1 MYKGDV
7 GGIDQIL
14 HGYRTRLSPHNSYKI
29 LYRNY
34 FSWSWGDITS
44 FFIGMWNY
52 LFRIKVKR
60 RKENIVFVFKEWDL
74 SSGRGGILWK
84 IYHFVWNLDSISVQ
98 INQQM
103 EKKSNKMS
111 RNKGERKGD
120 IFISLCNIMLFVSI
134 KCFEPRKKEIEWE
147 IK

>member
-34 FSWSWGDITS
+34 FSWSRGDITS

-60 RKENIVFVFKEWDL
+60 RKENIAFVFKEWDL
-74 SSGRGGILWK
+74 SSGRGGDLVKNIPFCLESRFDFRANKSTNGKK
-84 IYHFVWNLDSISVQ
+84 I
-98 INQQM
+98 
-103 EKKSNKMS
+103 E
-111 RNKGERKGD
+111 
-120 IFISLCNIMLFVSI
+120 
-134 KCFEPRKKEIEWE
+134 
-147 IK
+147 